1 MATTSKTKNAK
12 QFTTMIKILTTK
24 QYRLLLAE
32 IDELRRQLVE
42 ENRAKNAALRRL
54 AKAVE
59 PKETKPK
66 QRKNTRL

>member
-1 MATTSKTKNAK
+1 
-12 QFTTMIKILTTK
+12 MIKILTTK

-59 PKETKPK
+59 VKPKERKTKNK
-66 QRKNTRL
+66 TRL

>member
-1 MATTSKTKNAK
+1 
-12 QFTTMIKILTTK
+12 MIKILRTK

>member
-1 MATTSKTKNAK
+1 
-12 QFTTMIKILTTK
+12 MIKILRTK

-59 PKETKPK
+59 PKEKAK
-66 QRKNTRL
+66 AKKKTRL

>member
-59 PKETKPK
+59 VKPKERKTKNK
-66 QRKNTRL
+66 TRL

>member
-1 MATTSKTKNAK
+1 
-12 QFTTMIKILTTK
+12 MIKILTIK

>member
-1 MATTSKTKNAK
+1 
-12 QFTTMIKILTTK
+12 MIKILTTK

-54 AKAVE
+54 ANAVE
-59 PKETKPK
+59 AKPKERKTKNKEP
-66 QRKNTRL
+66 RKS